1 MVKPCKPK
9 YLVTRY
15 ENPWLERENVY
26 FYKYSKKILED
37 FTQTHWFFTI
47 VNTGYEMI
55 ALKGIKE
62 FRNVSISN
70 GTNITYNR
78 YSQRKRKATYIQ
90 DTTFV
95 VF

>member
-1 MVKPCKPK
+1 MIGKGKWKK
-9 YLVTRY
+9 YLHK
-15 ENPWLERENVY
+15 P
-26 FYKYSKKILED
+26 ID
-37 FTQTHWFFTI
+37 FFTI